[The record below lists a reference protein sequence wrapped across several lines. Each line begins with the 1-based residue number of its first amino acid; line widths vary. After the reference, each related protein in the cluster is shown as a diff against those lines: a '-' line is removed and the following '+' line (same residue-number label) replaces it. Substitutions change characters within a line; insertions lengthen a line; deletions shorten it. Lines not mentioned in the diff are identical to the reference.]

1 MLDLGEYECNYG
13 IIPIPKLNAEQE
25 SYHSLVSTI
34 YATCVA
40 IPKSCSDM
48 EKSSV
53 IAQAMCEA
61 STDTTKNAYFNIILK
76 LRKMQ
81 DDESGAMLDKIFDD
95 RVYDLGVIYN
105 WGGTSAYDM
114 KSVANFMSDI
124 AFSGSQTYA
133 STLESIKSAAQTAME
148 ATVEAYK

>member
-1 MLDLGEYECNYG
+1 
-13 IIPIPKLNAEQE
+13 
-25 SYHSLVSTI
+25 
-34 YATCVA
+34 
-40 IPKSCSDM
+40 
-48 EKSSV
+48 
-53 IAQAMCEA
+53 MCEA

-81 DDESGAMLDKIFDD
+81 DDESGAMIDKIFDD

-114 KSVANFMSDI
+114 KSVANFMGDM